1 MSGYGFET
9 RQVHAGQRPDP
20 YTGARAM
27 PIFQTASYVFEDVES
42 AAAYFNLQEYG
53 NTYARIVN
61 PTVAAFEERVA
72 SLEGG
77 PVLTTHVCSDDS
89 SETWLAMTCH
99 DGTIWIDHDLA
110 VGGDREPALEET
122 ADVEFVTD
130 GGSETVP
137 MTFQEMN
144 AYFGGSVPANGTLV
158 ELLKSQKSLMIRDK
172 AAAYPAR
179 TYSLKGSS
187 AALAK
192 LVAACG

>member
-1 MSGYGFET
+1 MRIGLQAALIAVLIGVAVAYFT
-9 RQVHAGQRPDP
+9 LP
-20 YTGARAM
+20 ARAQDQNNCRVWATEM
-27 PIFQTASYVFEDVES
+27 EED
-42 AAAYFNLQEYG
+42 
-53 NTYARIVN
+53 
-61 PTVAAFEERVA
+61 
-72 SLEGG
+72 EGG
-77 PVLTTHVCSDDS
+77 PVLTSHVCSDDS

-130 GGSETVP
+130 GGIEMVP

-144 AYFGGSVPANGTLV
+144 AYFGGSVPANGKLV